1 MNAVTAFPTES
12 AMPDTIRATD
22 AVGLYRAGGS
32 PASSGQARGSR
43 PAEVW
48 TDQHP
53 AGRLPV
59 FRGETFSGFI
69 DRPETR
75 TATKYC
81 APENYSTRATDARMQ
96 SRLTDALRQESW
108 IAADFVGIAVMG
120 GVVHLFGE
128 ADSMHAALALRRIAA
143 AMPEAVAIIDDLW
156 VACE

>member
-1 MNAVTAFPTES
+1 MNAVTAFTTES
-12 AMPDTIRATD
+12 AMLDTIRATD
-22 AVGLYRAGGS
+22 AVGLYRASGS
-32 PASSGQARGSR
+32 AASSGQACGSR

-59 FRGETFSGFI
+59 FRGKTFSGFI
-69 DRPETR
+69 DRPQTW
-75 TATKYC
+75 TATADC
-81 APENYSTRATDARMQ
+81 APEGYLARANDARIQ
-96 SRLTDALRQESW
+96 SRLMGALRRESW

-128 ADSMHAALALRRIAA
+128 ADSMHAALTLRRIAA
-143 AMPEAVAIIDDLW
+143 ATPEAVAIIDDLW

>member
-1 MNAVTAFPTES
+1 MNAVTAFTTQS

-22 AVGLYRAGGS
+22 AVGLYRAGDS
-32 PASSGQARGSR
+32 W
-43 PAEVW
+43 PAEVR
-48 TDQHP
+48 TDRHP

-75 TATKYC
+75 TTTEYC
-81 APENYSTRATDARMQ
+81 APENYSTRATDVWMQ
-96 SRLTDALRQESW
+96 SRLADALRQESW
-108 IAADFVGIAVMG
+108 ITADFVGIAVMG

-128 ADSMHAALALRRIAA
+128 AASMHAALALRRIAA
-143 AMPEAVAIIDDLW
+143 ALPEAVAIIDDLW

>member
-1 MNAVTAFPTES
+1 VAKHS
-12 AMPDTIRATD
+12 A
-22 AVGLYRAGGS
+22 GS
-32 PASSGQARGSR
+32 SI
-43 PAEVW
+43 
-48 TDQHP
+48 D
-53 AGRLPV
+53 
-59 FRGETFSGFI
+59 FI

-81 APENYSTRATDARMQ
+81 APENYSIGATDARMQ

-128 ADSMHAALALRRIAA
+128 ADSMHAALTLRRIAA
-143 AMPEAVAIIDDLW
+143 ATPEAVAIIDDLW